1 MLQIRAKLRRINIY
15 LYLLEIRIKIY
26 DSFSLKD
33 KRRTVKSIL
42 DYARNNL
49 SISASEYADHE
60 FVNMASLAFVA
71 VSNDNEFSKSVLEKV
86 IKRIEENYQVE
97 ILEENM
103 QRLL

>member
-1 MLQIRAKLRRINIY
+1 MREKLRRIKIY
-15 LYLLEIRIKIY
+15 LYLLEVRIKIY

-42 DYARNNL
+42 DYSRNNL
-49 SISASEYADHE
+49 SISASEVSDHE
-60 FVNMASLAFVA
+60 FVNMASLAFVS
-71 VSNDNEFSKSVLEKV
+71 VSNDNDFSKSLLEKV

-97 ILEENM
+97 ILEENI